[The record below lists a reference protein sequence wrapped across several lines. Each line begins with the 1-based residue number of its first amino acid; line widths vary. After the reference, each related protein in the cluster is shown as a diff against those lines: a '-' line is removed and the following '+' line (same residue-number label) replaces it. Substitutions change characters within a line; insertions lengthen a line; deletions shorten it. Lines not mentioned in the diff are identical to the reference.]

1 MLKRR
6 MLSGWGRL
14 VWCGAVSRLI
24 LYIILYS
31 YYIVSPSVRTVRSGS
46 VVPAAAEGSN
56 SHLQHTLHTPAD
68 ASSRTLPA
76 KCRGWSHH
84 NIQYSARPAATA
96 QQQQQKPGSRQ
107 SIWFNG
113 REEGRRGARA
123 TGCCFKLPTKF
134 RGTQFLERISS
145 HILSVLS
152 QASKLTQQIQKCESD

>member
-1 MLKRR
+1 MGGGGWSGAE
-6 MLSGWGRL
+6 LSPG
-14 VWCGAVSRLI
+14 S

-31 YYIVSPSVRTVRSGS
+31 YYNVSPSVRTVRSGS

-56 SHLQHTLHTPAD
+56 SHLQHTLHTPAS

-84 NIQYSARPAATA
+84 SIQYSARPAATA
-96 QQQQQKPGSRQ
+96 QQQQKPGSRQ